1 MQTGLLHLH
10 GFLPFIFLLLMLA
23 VLVQNFLVW
32 KSDKAFT
39 RSLARQNKIALILTH
54 LQVTIGLII
63 LFVWRRAVFSDME
76 SLTSNK
82 ETREAYLEHPVIM
95 IIAAVLI
102 TIGSAKS
109 KRGTTDAAKAKSV
122 VVWYGIALVLIAYAM
137 PWERFLT
144 RAGA

>member
-32 KSDKAFT
+32 KSDKTFT
-39 RSLARQNKIALILTH
+39 RSLARQNRIAVVLAH
-54 LQVTIGLII
+54 LQVTIGLIM
-63 LFVWRRAVFSDME
+63 LFVWHRGIFSDME
-76 SLTSNK
+76 SLS
-82 ETREAYLEHPVIM
+82 EATRETYLEHPVIM

-122 VVWYGIALVLIAYAM
+122 VVWFGIALVLIAYAM

>member
-1 MQTGLLHLH
+1 MYTGLLHLH

-32 KSDKAFT
+32 KSDKTFT
-39 RSLARQNKIALILTH
+39 RSLARQNRIAVVLAH
-54 LQVTIGLII
+54 LQVTIGLIM
-63 LFVWRRAVFSDME
+63 LFVWHRGIFSDME
-76 SLTSNK
+76 SLS
-82 ETREAYLEHPVIM
+82 EATRETYLEHPVIM

-122 VVWYGIALVLIAYAM
+122 VVWFGIALVLIAYAM

>member
-1 MQTGLLHLH
+1 
-10 GFLPFIFLLLMLA
+10 MLA

-32 KSDKAFT
+32 KSDKTFT
-39 RSLARQNKIALILTH
+39 RSLARQNRIAVVLAH
-54 LQVTIGLII
+54 LQVTIGLIM
-63 LFVWRRAVFSDME
+63 LFVWHRGIFSDME
-76 SLTSNK
+76 SLS
-82 ETREAYLEHPVIM
+82 EATRETYLEHPVIM

-122 VVWYGIALVLIAYAM
+122 VVWFGIALVLIAYAM

>member
-1 MQTGLLHLH
+1 
-10 GFLPFIFLLLMLA
+10 MLA

-39 RSLARQNKIALILTH
+39 RSLARQNKIALILIH
-54 LQVTIGLII
+54 LQVTIGLIM
-63 LFVWRRAVFSDME
+63 LFGFHMDMFSDMGTLMGDGA
-76 SLTSNK
+76 SRFK
-82 ETREAYLEHPVIM
+82 YVEHPITM

-102 TIGSAKS
+102 TIGNAKS

-122 VVWYGIALVLIAYAM
+122 VVWFGIALVLIAYAM